1 MSNQLDLYI
10 QSLQEQK
17 AKEEEQ
23 EEQQSFYTST
33 PETPEGYET
42 FVTEPTTERE
52 VNPYD
57 STPGKTTLTELRN
70 DPEFAQRASR
80 FLDGVGSNDNI
91 FEYLRDSDYSLSAAA
106 ARSFQAGKWTDEQ
119 KQDYTYLRERF
130 NNADIGNW
138 KERFGMI
145 KDIGVDIVTDPFNIA
160 AAIFAIPS
168 GGTSAGTR
176 VALGT
181 AAKQAIKQKTKAE
194 LKTKA
199 IKDTALFTAAEGA
212 AWGGL
217 HNYFLQDID
226 MDLGLQDDIDF
237 TNIAATTLL
246 GGAIGGALGGGITAA
261 TYGRG
266 AKEVAKKVDTDV
278 DTVPVTDMPE
288 PYQQLEFK
296 FSNEEVIEDVARAKT
311 RKEILEESEAE
322 EVLVEP
328 LEKLKDKGKKAQSKG
343 TVFLHK
349 FIANTVGKPTTEF
362 LSYID
367 KSPQLQALLKKFR
380 YDYDVTLTGEGSELV
395 KEKSYGLAVGE
406 RTGKYL
412 YGLAKSFNV
421 LDRVGF
427 RARLAKDQQKELNF
441 LLRDKMVVSTKQE
454 AQEKGKFWIRDLVG
468 KDYKGIKVTE
478 DVAVSYGGKNFDGTE
493 GVRNILDG
501 SFSDLSIAG
510 LFKAGTINKGGF
522 LPRLFN
528 YKALKKN
535 RERFQ
540 QDLIDAGHANPI
552 NDIDEITIKTSDNVK
567 VQGIKEDA
575 VGLDEEIFGV
585 NFLKLAD
592 GDETLAKQLKA
603 SRIVDDMLEQ
613 RWTPFEVKMMTKE
626 KVVGDSAGYLQARR
640 FTNLDDN
647 KIAYVL
653 EDDTQQ
659 ILEDY
664 FTNAARAIERSN
676 YFGRNIAEFEKNSI
690 IPIRLELL
698 KSGMSENEVTGVLD
712 GLRNM
717 HKRVT
722 GIETDSQSMWK
733 KKGWARNAADWGK
746 LIQQMAHLPLA
757 TLSSVTEPFLLLS
770 RAGKS
775 DAPKVISDI
784 GNSIVKEG
792 ASVMDRTIKGF
803 QRGVLRQRVKG
814 IKDID
819 DEAWGELYQTGLA
832 LEQAVQ
838 ERLEGLAGEGLHGS
852 VAKNL
857 QQGFFKVNLLTQW
870 TRAVQLASFTTG
882 KRLIKQN
889 AEKLSKG
896 GLGKSKRE
904 YLTKQLGG
912 LGVKADD
919 AVAWYKKSTVN
930 GKWDENIARSQEFY
944 QEQYTSGANR
954 FVKEIILNPSTAEAN
969 RPLWFSTPAAQM
981 LIQFAGYPTVFT
993 NTILKRF
1000 SYEAVNSPMQSIPK
1014 VLPTVILMSSVAH
1027 IGNYVRSQGNSLK
1040 DYETGRDKDAG
1051 ELIFESVRR
1060 WGGLGFFDYVSRY
1073 DNEYERNVGSTT
1085 AALKTFAGPLP
1096 QDLIDTIL
1104 YRKGIPEVLVTNLPG
1119 YSAYD
1124 LMFGEGT
1131 KKSLRAAARGTSS
1144 KDEEYKVRQYSKGGI
1159 VLNVPNVKDE
1169 PDEMINRNTGLPFN
1183 ATSEAAQDIED
1194 RELKAQMEGLGLREP
1209 YMFGGLAMLGRK
1221 NLMKLMTQQI
1231 NNPKNLKN
1239 IPSEPTAVKVKDKI
1253 KKEEDL
1259 TYDEAKL
1266 DLDDSYIIT
1275 GEEGEKF
1282 AKNNYTELPEK
1293 LIVRYSQIAKRGEG
1307 YKKPDIGYIQKTY
1320 ADNAEEINPDIKKA
1334 IEYMPPEEFVMM
1346 KRNMERLNKYSEF
1359 ELKQRQQARA
1369 NYWEMQ
1375 KDLMDA
1381 RNLEDKTGLEDSINL
1396 LETKSKEITDFL
1408 KTKFNENPQG
1418 ISESDY
1424 KGLGIYDAYNSDFI
1438 KYNEIEIIG
1447 KLK

>member
-10 QSLQEQK
+10 QSLQEEK

-33 PETPEGYET
+33 SETPEGYDT
-42 FVTEPTTERE
+42 FVTEPTNERE

-57 STPGKTTLTELRN
+57 ATPGKTTLTELKN

-106 ARSFQAGKWTDEQ
+106 VRSFQTGKWTEEQ
-119 KQDYTYLRERF
+119 KQDYAYLRERF

-145 KDIGVDIVTDPFNIA
+145 KDIGVDIVTDPANILTA
-160 AAIFAIPS
+160 LFAIPS
-168 GGTSAGTR
+168 GGTSLGGRA
-176 VALGT
+176 VLGT
-181 AAKQAIKQKTKAE
+181 TAQQAMKQYTKAE
-194 LKTKA
+194 LKKKA
-199 IKDTALFTAAEGA
+199 VKDSVIFGAAEGA

-217 HNYFLQDID
+217 HNYFVQDID
-226 MDLGLQDDIDF
+226 IDLGLQDDIDF
-237 TNIAATTLL
+237 TQLQASTLL
-246 GGAIGGALGGGITAA
+246 GAGFTAGLGGGLRYA
-261 TYGRG
+261 TYGKG
-266 AKEVAKKVDTDV
+266 LKEAGEEAAKKVDTDV

-328 LEKLKDKGKKAQSKG
+328 LEKLKAEGKKAQSKG
-343 TVFLHK
+343 TVFLNK

-367 KSPQLQALLKKFR
+367 KSPQLQVLLKKFR

-427 RARLAKDQQKELNF
+427 RARLAKDQQQELNF

-528 YKALKKN
+528 YKALKQN

-540 QDLIDAGHANPI
+540 KDLIDAGHANPI

-575 VGLDEEIFGV
+575 VGLDEEIFGE
-585 NFLKLAD
+585 NFI
-592 GDETLAKQLKA
+592 ETARKRLQGKGTESEIIQLAKEIKA
-603 SRIVDDMLEQ
+603 SRIVGDMLEQ

-676 YFGRNIAEFEKNSI
+676 YFGRNIVEFENNFLLNKGG
-690 IPIRLELL
+690 IRDEL
-698 KSGMSENEVTGVLD
+698 KASGMDENEIEGVLD
-712 GLRNM
+712 SLRNM

-722 GIETDSQSMWK
+722 GIETDSQSIWK
-733 KKGWARNAADWGK
+733 RKGWARNAADWGK
-746 LIQQMAHLPLA
+746 LTQQMAHLPFA

-775 DAPKVISDI
+775 DAPQVISDI
-784 GNSIVKEG
+784 GNALVKEG
-792 ASVMDRTIKGF
+792 QSIIDRTIKGF

-838 ERLEGLAGEGLHGS
+838 ERLEGLAGEGLHGG
-852 VAKNL
+852 VAKTL

-870 TRAVQLASFTTG
+870 TKAVQLASFTTG

-896 GLGKSKRE
+896 GLSASKE
-904 YLTKQLGG
+904 KYLTKQLGD
-912 LGVKADD
+912 LGIKADD
-919 AVAWYKKSTVN
+919 AVAWYKNSTVN
-930 GKWDENIARSQEFY
+930 GKWDENIARGQEFY

-981 LIQFAGYPTVFT
+981 LVQFAGYPTVFN

-1000 SYEAVNSPMQSIPK
+1000 ANEAVNSPMQSIPK

-1027 IGNYVRSQGNSLK
+1027 IGNIVRSQGQNLK
-1040 DYETGRDKDAG
+1040 DYETGDNKESG
-1051 ELIFESVRR
+1051 QLIFEAVRR
-1060 WGGLGFFDYVSRY
+1060 WGGLGPFDYAARY
-1073 DNEYERNVGSTT
+1073 DNEYDRNVGTLT
-1085 AALKTFAGPLP
+1085 ASLKTFAGPLP
-1096 QDLIDTIL
+1096 QDFIDGVL
-1104 YRKGIPEVLVTNLPG
+1104 YRKGIPEIMVTNVPG
-1119 YSAYD
+1119 YGLLPAD
-1124 LMFGEGT
+1124 TRKAM
-1131 KKSLRAAARGTSS
+1131 RAAARGTSS

-1159 VLNVPNVKDE
+1159 VTNVPNVTDE
-1169 PDEMINRNTGLPFN
+1169 PDEMVNRNTGLPFN

-1194 RELKAQMEGLGLREP
+1194 RELKSQMEGLGL
-1209 YMFGGLAMLGRK
+1209 K
-1221 NLMKLMTQQI
+1221 
-1231 NNPKNLKN
+1231 
-1239 IPSEPTAVKVKDKI
+1239 
-1253 KKEEDL
+1253 
-1259 TYDEAKL
+1259 
-1266 DLDDSYIIT
+1266 
-1275 GEEGEKF
+1275 
-1282 AKNNYTELPEK
+1282 
-1293 LIVRYSQIAKRGEG
+1293 
-1307 YKKPDIGYIQKTY
+1307 
-1320 ADNAEEINPDIKKA
+1320 
-1334 IEYMPPEEFVMM
+1334 
-1346 KRNMERLNKYSEF
+1346 
-1359 ELKQRQQARA
+1359 
-1369 NYWEMQ
+1369 
-1375 KDLMDA
+1375 
-1381 RNLEDKTGLEDSINL
+1381 
-1396 LETKSKEITDFL
+1396 
-1408 KTKFNENPQG
+1408 
-1418 ISESDY
+1418 
-1424 KGLGIYDAYNSDFI
+1424 
-1438 KYNEIEIIG
+1438 
-1447 KLK
+1447 

>member
-10 QSLQEQK
+10 QSLQEEK

-33 PETPEGYET
+33 SETPEGYDT
-42 FVTEPTTERE
+42 FVTEPTNERE

-57 STPGKTTLTELRN
+57 ATPGKTTLTELKN

-106 ARSFQAGKWTDEQ
+106 VRSFQTGKWTEEQ
-119 KQDYTYLRERF
+119 KQDYAYLRERF

-145 KDIGVDIVTDPFNIA
+145 KDIGVDIVTDPANILTA
-160 AAIFAIPS
+160 LFAIPS
-168 GGTSAGTR
+168 GGTSLGGRA
-176 VALGT
+176 VLGT
-181 AAKQAIKQKTKAE
+181 TAQQAMKQYTKAE
-194 LKTKA
+194 LKKKA
-199 IKDTALFTAAEGA
+199 VKDSVIFGAAEGA

-217 HNYFLQDID
+217 HNYFVQDID
-226 MDLGLQDDIDF
+226 IDLGLQDDIDF
-237 TNIAATTLL
+237 TQLQASTLL
-246 GGAIGGALGGGITAA
+246 GAGFTAGLGGGLRYA
-261 TYGRG
+261 TYGKG
-266 AKEVAKKVDTDV
+266 LKEAGEEAAKKVDTDV

-328 LEKLKDKGKKAQSKG
+328 LEKLKAEGKKAQSKG
-343 TVFLHK
+343 TVFLNK

-367 KSPQLQALLKKFR
+367 KSPQLQVLLKKFR

-427 RARLAKDQQKELNF
+427 RARLAKDQQQELNF
-441 LLRDKMVVSTKQE
+441 LLRDKMVVGTKQE

-528 YKALKKN
+528 YKALKQN

-540 QDLIDAGHANPI
+540 KDLIDAGHANPI

-575 VGLDEEIFGV
+575 VGLDEEIFGE
-585 NFLKLAD
+585 NFI
-592 GDETLAKQLKA
+592 ETARKRLQGKGTESEIIQLAKEIKA
-603 SRIVDDMLEQ
+603 SRIVGDMLEQ

-676 YFGRNIAEFEKNSI
+676 YFGRNIVEFENNFLLNKGG
-690 IPIRLELL
+690 IRDEL
-698 KSGMSENEVTGVLD
+698 KASGMDENEIEGVLD
-712 GLRNM
+712 SLRNM

-722 GIETDSQSMWK
+722 GIETDSQSIWK
-733 KKGWARNAADWGK
+733 RKGWARNAADWGK
-746 LIQQMAHLPLA
+746 LTQQMAHLPFA

-775 DAPKVISDI
+775 DAPQVISDI
-784 GNSIVKEG
+784 GNALVKEG
-792 ASVMDRTIKGF
+792 QSIIDRTIKGF

-838 ERLEGLAGEGLHGS
+838 ERLEGLAGEGLHGG
-852 VAKNL
+852 VAKTL

-870 TRAVQLASFTTG
+870 TKAVQLASFTTG

-896 GLGKSKRE
+896 GLSASKE
-904 YLTKQLGG
+904 KYLTKQLGD
-912 LGVKADD
+912 LGIKADD
-919 AVAWYKKSTVN
+919 AVAWYKNSTVN
-930 GKWDENIARSQEFY
+930 GKWDENIARGQEFY

-981 LIQFAGYPTVFT
+981 LVQFAGYPTVFN

-1000 SYEAVNSPMQSIPK
+1000 ANEAVNSPMQSIPK

-1027 IGNYVRSQGNSLK
+1027 IGNIVRSQGQNLK
-1040 DYETGRDKDAG
+1040 DYETGDNKESG
-1051 ELIFESVRR
+1051 QLIFEAVRR
-1060 WGGLGFFDYVSRY
+1060 WGGLGPFDYAARY
-1073 DNEYERNVGSTT
+1073 DNEYDRNVGTLT
-1085 AALKTFAGPLP
+1085 ASLKTFAGPLP
-1096 QDLIDTIL
+1096 QDFIDGVL
-1104 YRKGIPEVLVTNLPG
+1104 YRKGIPEIMVTNVPG
-1119 YSAYD
+1119 YGLLPAD
-1124 LMFGEGT
+1124 TRKAM
-1131 KKSLRAAARGTSS
+1131 RAAARGTSS

-1159 VLNVPNVKDE
+1159 VTNVPNVTDE
-1169 PDEMINRNTGLPFN
+1169 PDEMVNRNTGLPFN

-1194 RELKAQMEGLGLREP
+1194 RELKSQMEGLGL
-1209 YMFGGLAMLGRK
+1209 K
-1221 NLMKLMTQQI
+1221 
-1231 NNPKNLKN
+1231 
-1239 IPSEPTAVKVKDKI
+1239 
-1253 KKEEDL
+1253 
-1259 TYDEAKL
+1259 
-1266 DLDDSYIIT
+1266 
-1275 GEEGEKF
+1275 
-1282 AKNNYTELPEK
+1282 
-1293 LIVRYSQIAKRGEG
+1293 
-1307 YKKPDIGYIQKTY
+1307 
-1320 ADNAEEINPDIKKA
+1320 
-1334 IEYMPPEEFVMM
+1334 
-1346 KRNMERLNKYSEF
+1346 
-1359 ELKQRQQARA
+1359 
-1369 NYWEMQ
+1369 
-1375 KDLMDA
+1375 
-1381 RNLEDKTGLEDSINL
+1381 
-1396 LETKSKEITDFL
+1396 
-1408 KTKFNENPQG
+1408 
-1418 ISESDY
+1418 
-1424 KGLGIYDAYNSDFI
+1424 
-1438 KYNEIEIIG
+1438 
-1447 KLK
+1447 

>member
-23 EEQQSFYTST
+23 EEEQSFYYTPTS
-33 PETPEGYET
+33 ETPEGYNT
-42 FVTEPTTERE
+42 FVTEPTNERE

-57 STPGKTTLTELRN
+57 STPGKTTLTELKK

-106 ARSFQAGKWTDEQ
+106 VRSFRTGKWTEEQ
-119 KQDYTYLRERF
+119 KQDYAYLREKF

-145 KDIGVDIVTDPFNIA
+145 KDIGVDIVTDPFNIL

-168 GGTSAGTR
+168 GGTSLGGRA
-176 VALGT
+176 VLGT
-181 AAKQAIKQKTKAE
+181 AAKESMKQYTKAQ

-278 DTVPVTDMPE
+278 DTVPVTEMPE
-288 PYQQLEFK
+288 SYQQLEFK
-296 FSNEEVIEDVARAKT
+296 FSNEEIIEDVARAKT

-328 LEKLKDKGKKAQSKG
+328 LEKLKDEGEKAQSKG

-349 FIANTVGKPTTEF
+349 FIANTVGKPTTAF
-362 LSYID
+362 LSYVD
-367 KSPQLQALLKKFR
+367 KSPQLQVLLKKFR

-395 KEKSYGLAVGE
+395 KAKSYGLAVGE

-441 LLRDKMVVSTKQE
+441 LLRDKMVVGTKQE
-454 AQEKGKFWIRDLVG
+454 AQQKGKFWIRDLVG

-493 GVRNILDG
+493 GVRNILDE
-501 SFSDLSIAG
+501 SFSDLSTAG
-510 LFKAGTINKGGF
+510 LFKSGTINKGGF

-585 NFLKLAD
+585 DFLKLAK
-592 GDETLAKQLKA
+592 GDEKLAKELKA

-653 EDDTQQ
+653 ESDTQQ

-664 FTNAARAIERSN
+664 FSNAARAIERSN
-676 YFGRNIAEFEKNSI
+676 YFGKNIAEFEKNSI

-698 KSGMSENEVTGVLD
+698 KSGMSENEVGTVLD

-722 GIETDSQSMWK
+722 GIETDAQSVWK
-733 KKGWARNAADWGK
+733 KNGWARNAADWGK
-746 LIQQMAHLPLA
+746 LTQQMAHLPFA
-757 TLSSVTEPFLLLS
+757 TLSSITEPFLLLT

-784 GNSIVKEG
+784 GNALTKEG
-792 ASVMDRTIKGF
+792 ASVIDRTIKGF

-852 VAKNL
+852 LAKNM

-896 GLGKSKRE
+896 GLSASKE
-904 YLTKQLGG
+904 KYLTKQLGD
-912 LGVKADD
+912 LGIKADD

-930 GKWDENIARSQEFY
+930 GKWDDNIARSQEFY

-981 LIQFAGYPTVFT
+981 LVQFAGYPTVFN

-1000 SYEAVNSPMQSIPK
+1000 ANEAVNSPMQSIPK

-1027 IGNYVRSQGNSLK
+1027 VGNIVRSQGQNLK
-1040 DYETGRDKDAG
+1040 DYETGADKESG
-1051 ELIFESVRR
+1051 ELIFEAVRR
-1060 WGGLGFFDYVSRY
+1060 WGGIGPFDYAARY
-1073 DNEYERNVGSTT
+1073 DNEYDRNVGTLT
-1085 AALKTFAGPLP
+1085 ASLKTFAGPLP
-1096 QDLIDTIL
+1096 QDFIDGVL
-1104 YRKGIPEVLVTNLPG
+1104 YRKGIPEIMVTNVPG
-1119 YSAYD
+1119 YGLLPSDTRKA
-1124 LMFGEGT
+1124 M
-1131 KKSLRAAARGTSS
+1131 RAAARGSSS
-1144 KDEEYKVRQYSKGGI
+1144 KEEEYKIRQYSKGGI
-1159 VLNVPNVKDE
+1159 VKNVPNVTDE
-1169 PDEMINRNTGLPFN
+1169 PDEMKSRVTGQPFN

-1194 RELKAQMEGLGLREP
+1194 RELKGQMKGLGL
-1209 YMFGGLAMLGRK
+1209 
-1221 NLMKLMTQQI
+1221 
-1231 NNPKNLKN
+1231 
-1239 IPSEPTAVKVKDKI
+1239 
-1253 KKEEDL
+1253 
-1259 TYDEAKL
+1259 
-1266 DLDDSYIIT
+1266 
-1275 GEEGEKF
+1275 
-1282 AKNNYTELPEK
+1282 
-1293 LIVRYSQIAKRGEG
+1293 
-1307 YKKPDIGYIQKTY
+1307 
-1320 ADNAEEINPDIKKA
+1320 
-1334 IEYMPPEEFVMM
+1334 
-1346 KRNMERLNKYSEF
+1346 
-1359 ELKQRQQARA
+1359 
-1369 NYWEMQ
+1369 
-1375 KDLMDA
+1375 
-1381 RNLEDKTGLEDSINL
+1381 
-1396 LETKSKEITDFL
+1396 
-1408 KTKFNENPQG
+1408 
-1418 ISESDY
+1418 
-1424 KGLGIYDAYNSDFI
+1424 
-1438 KYNEIEIIG
+1438 
-1447 KLK
+1447 

>member
-10 QSLQEQK
+10 QSLQEEK

-33 PETPEGYET
+33 SETPEGYDT

-57 STPGKTTLTELRN
+57 ATPGKTTLTELKN

-106 ARSFQAGKWTDEQ
+106 VRSFQTGKWTEEQ
-119 KQDYTYLRERF
+119 KQDYAYLRERF

-145 KDIGVDIVTDPFNIA
+145 KDIGVDIVTDPANILTA
-160 AAIFAIPS
+160 LFAIPS
-168 GGTSAGTR
+168 GGTSLGGRA
-176 VALGT
+176 VLGT
-181 AAKQAIKQKTKAE
+181 TAQQAMKQYTKAE
-194 LKTKA
+194 LKKKA
-199 IKDTALFTAAEGA
+199 VKDSVIFGAAEGA

-217 HNYFLQDID
+217 HNYFVQDID
-226 MDLGLQDDIDF
+226 IDLGLQDDIDF
-237 TNIAATTLL
+237 TQLQASTLL
-246 GGAIGGALGGGITAA
+246 GAGFTAGLGGGLRYA
-261 TYGRG
+261 TYGKG
-266 AKEVAKKVDTDV
+266 LKEAGEEAAKKVDTDV

-328 LEKLKDKGKKAQSKG
+328 LEKLKAEGKKAQSKG
-343 TVFLHK
+343 TVFLNK

-427 RARLAKDQQKELNF
+427 RARLAKDQQQQLNS
-441 LLRDKMVVSTKQE
+441 LLRDKRVTGTKRE
-454 AQEKGKFWIRDLVG
+454 AQRAGNKVWIRDLIG
-468 KDYKGIKVTE
+468 KEHNGFIVTE

-540 QDLIDAGHANPI
+540 KDLIDSGHANPL
-552 NDIDEITIKTSDNVK
+552 NDVKELEILTSDGIK
-567 VQGIKEDA
+567 VRGVKEDA
-575 VGLDEEIFGV
+575 LGTDMETFGRD
-585 NFLKLAD
+585 FLKEAN
-592 GDETLAKQLKA
+592 GDVAYAKELKA
-603 SRIVDDMLEQ
+603 VQIVDDMLEN
-613 RWTPFEVKMMTKE
+613 RWTPFEIKMRSKDIAI
-626 KVVGDSAGYLQARR
+626 GDSAGTLQARR

-664 FTNAARAIERSN
+664 FTNAARAVERAN
-676 YFGRNIAEFEKNSI
+676 YFGRNEVEFYNNTLL
-690 IPIRLELL
+690 PIRKELL
-698 KSGMSENEVTGVLD
+698 ESGMGEDEVKGVLD
-712 GLRNM
+712 GLTNM

-722 GIETDSQSMWK
+722 GIETDTKSIWK
-733 KKGWARNAADWGK
+733 SNSWARGAADWGK
-746 LIQQMAHLPLA
+746 LTQQMAHLPFA
-757 TLSSVTEPFLLLS
+757 TLSSITEPFLLLT

-784 GNSIVKEG
+784 GSALVKEG
-792 ASVMDRTIKGF
+792 QSVIDRTIKGF

-838 ERLEGLAGEGLHGS
+838 ERLEGLAGEGLHGG
-852 VAKNL
+852 VAKTL

-870 TRAVQLASFTTG
+870 TKAVQLASFTTG

-896 GLGKSKRE
+896 GLSASKE
-904 YLTKQLGG
+904 KYLTKQLGD

-930 GKWDENIARSQEFY
+930 GKWDDNIARSQEFY
-944 QEQYTSGANR
+944 QKQYTSGANR

-981 LIQFAGYPTVFT
+981 LVQFAGYPTVFN

-1000 SYEAVNSPMQSIPK
+1000 ANEAVNSPMQSIPK

-1027 IGNYVRSQGNSLK
+1027 IGNIVRSQGQNLK
-1040 DYETGRDKDAG
+1040 DYETGDNKESG
-1051 ELIFESVRR
+1051 QLIFEAVRR
-1060 WGGLGFFDYVSRY
+1060 WGGLGPFDYAARY
-1073 DNEYERNVGSTT
+1073 DNEYDRNVGTLT
-1085 AALKTFAGPLP
+1085 ASLKTFAGPLP
-1096 QDLIDTIL
+1096 QDFIDGVL
-1104 YRKGIPEVLVTNLPG
+1104 YRKGIPEIMVTNVPG
-1119 YSAYD
+1119 YGLLPAD
-1124 LMFGEGT
+1124 TRKAM
-1131 KKSLRAAARGTSS
+1131 RAAARGTSS

-1159 VLNVPNVKDE
+1159 VTNVPNVKDE
-1169 PDEMINRNTGLPFN
+1169 PDEMVNRNTGLPFN

-1194 RELKAQMEGLGLREP
+1194 RELKSQMEGLGL
-1209 YMFGGLAMLGRK
+1209 K
-1221 NLMKLMTQQI
+1221 
-1231 NNPKNLKN
+1231 
-1239 IPSEPTAVKVKDKI
+1239 
-1253 KKEEDL
+1253 
-1259 TYDEAKL
+1259 
-1266 DLDDSYIIT
+1266 
-1275 GEEGEKF
+1275 
-1282 AKNNYTELPEK
+1282 
-1293 LIVRYSQIAKRGEG
+1293 
-1307 YKKPDIGYIQKTY
+1307 
-1320 ADNAEEINPDIKKA
+1320 
-1334 IEYMPPEEFVMM
+1334 
-1346 KRNMERLNKYSEF
+1346 
-1359 ELKQRQQARA
+1359 
-1369 NYWEMQ
+1369 
-1375 KDLMDA
+1375 
-1381 RNLEDKTGLEDSINL
+1381 
-1396 LETKSKEITDFL
+1396 
-1408 KTKFNENPQG
+1408 
-1418 ISESDY
+1418 
-1424 KGLGIYDAYNSDFI
+1424 
-1438 KYNEIEIIG
+1438 
-1447 KLK
+1447 

>member
-10 QSLQEQK
+10 QSLQEEK

-33 PETPEGYET
+33 SETPEGYDT
-42 FVTEPTTERE
+42 FVTEPTNERE

-57 STPGKTTLTELRN
+57 ATPGKTTLTELKN

-91 FEYLRDSDYSLSAAA
+91 FEYLRDSDYSLIAAA
-106 ARSFQAGKWTDEQ
+106 VRSFQTGKWTEEQ
-119 KQDYTYLRERF
+119 KQDYAYLRERF

-145 KDIGVDIVTDPFNIA
+145 KDIGVDIVTDPANILTA
-160 AAIFAIPS
+160 LFAIPS
-168 GGTSAGTR
+168 GGTSLGGRA
-176 VALGT
+176 VLGT
-181 AAKQAIKQKTKAE
+181 TAQQAMKQYTKAE
-194 LKTKA
+194 LKKKA
-199 IKDTALFTAAEGA
+199 VKDSVIFGAAEGA

-217 HNYFLQDID
+217 HNYFVQDID
-226 MDLGLQDDIDF
+226 IDLGLQDDIDF
-237 TNIAATTLL
+237 TQLQASTLL
-246 GGAIGGALGGGITAA
+246 GAGFTAGLGGGLRYA
-261 TYGRG
+261 TYGKG
-266 AKEVAKKVDTDV
+266 LKEAGEEAAKKVDTDV

-328 LEKLKDKGKKAQSKG
+328 LEKLKAEGKKAQSKG
-343 TVFLHK
+343 TVFLNK

-367 KSPQLQALLKKFR
+367 KSPQLQVLLKKFR

-427 RARLAKDQQKELNF
+427 RARLAKDQQQELNF

-540 QDLIDAGHANPI
+540 KDLIDSGHANPI

-575 VGLDEEIFGV
+575 VGLDEEIFGE
-585 NFLKLAD
+585 NFI
-592 GDETLAKQLKA
+592 ETARKRLQGKGTESEIIQLAKEIKA
-603 SRIVDDMLEQ
+603 SRIVGDMLEQ

-676 YFGRNIAEFEKNSI
+676 YFGRNIVEFENNFLLNKGG
-690 IPIRLELL
+690 IRDEL
-698 KSGMSENEVTGVLD
+698 KASGMDENEIEGVLD
-712 GLRNM
+712 SLRNM

-722 GIETDSQSMWK
+722 GIETDSQSIWK
-733 KKGWARNAADWGK
+733 RKGWARNAADWGK
-746 LIQQMAHLPLA
+746 LTQQMAHLPFA

-775 DAPKVISDI
+775 DAPQVISDI
-784 GNSIVKEG
+784 GNALVKEG
-792 ASVMDRTIKGF
+792 QSIIDRTIKGF

-838 ERLEGLAGEGLHGS
+838 ERLEGLAGEGLHGG
-852 VAKNL
+852 VAKTL

-870 TRAVQLASFTTG
+870 TKAVQLASFTTG

-896 GLGKSKRE
+896 GLSASKE
-904 YLTKQLGG
+904 KYLTKQLGD
-912 LGVKADD
+912 LGIKADD
-919 AVAWYKKSTVN
+919 AVAWYKNSTVN
-930 GKWDENIARSQEFY
+930 GKWDENIARGQEFY

-981 LIQFAGYPTVFT
+981 LVQFAGYPTVFN

-1000 SYEAVNSPMQSIPK
+1000 ANEAVNSPMQSIPK

-1027 IGNYVRSQGNSLK
+1027 IGNIVRSQGQNLK
-1040 DYETGRDKDAG
+1040 DYETGDNKESG
-1051 ELIFESVRR
+1051 QLIFEAVRR
-1060 WGGLGFFDYVSRY
+1060 WGGLGPFDYAARY
-1073 DNEYERNVGSTT
+1073 DNEYDRNVGTLT
-1085 AALKTFAGPLP
+1085 ASLKTFAGPLP
-1096 QDLIDTIL
+1096 QDFIDGVL
-1104 YRKGIPEVLVTNLPG
+1104 YRKGIPEIMVTNVPG
-1119 YSAYD
+1119 YGLLPAD
-1124 LMFGEGT
+1124 TRKAM
-1131 KKSLRAAARGTSS
+1131 RAAARGTSS

-1159 VLNVPNVKDE
+1159 VTNVPNVTDE
-1169 PDEMINRNTGLPFN
+1169 PDEMVNRNTGLPFN

-1194 RELKAQMEGLGLREP
+1194 RELKSQMEGLGL
-1209 YMFGGLAMLGRK
+1209 K
-1221 NLMKLMTQQI
+1221 
-1231 NNPKNLKN
+1231 
-1239 IPSEPTAVKVKDKI
+1239 
-1253 KKEEDL
+1253 
-1259 TYDEAKL
+1259 
-1266 DLDDSYIIT
+1266 
-1275 GEEGEKF
+1275 
-1282 AKNNYTELPEK
+1282 
-1293 LIVRYSQIAKRGEG
+1293 
-1307 YKKPDIGYIQKTY
+1307 
-1320 ADNAEEINPDIKKA
+1320 
-1334 IEYMPPEEFVMM
+1334 
-1346 KRNMERLNKYSEF
+1346 
-1359 ELKQRQQARA
+1359 
-1369 NYWEMQ
+1369 
-1375 KDLMDA
+1375 
-1381 RNLEDKTGLEDSINL
+1381 
-1396 LETKSKEITDFL
+1396 
-1408 KTKFNENPQG
+1408 
-1418 ISESDY
+1418 
-1424 KGLGIYDAYNSDFI
+1424 
-1438 KYNEIEIIG
+1438 
-1447 KLK
+1447 

>member
-10 QSLQEQK
+10 QSLQEEK

-23 EEQQSFYTST
+23 EEEQSFYYTPTS
-33 PETPEGYET
+33 ETPEGYDT
-42 FVTEPTTERE
+42 FVTEPTTERQ

-57 STPGKTTLTELRN
+57 STPGKTTLTELKN
-70 DPEFAQRASR
+70 DPEFSQKASR

-106 ARSFQAGKWTDEQ
+106 VRSFQTGKWTEEQ
-119 KQDYTYLRERF
+119 KQDYAYLREKF

-145 KDIGVDIVTDPFNIA
+145 KDIGVDIVTDPFNIL

-168 GGTSAGTR
+168 GGTSLGTR
-176 VALGT
+176 TALGT
-181 AAKQAIKQKTKAE
+181 VAKESMKQYTKAQ

-199 IKDTALFTAAEGA
+199 IKDTTLFTAAEGA

-278 DTVPVTDMPE
+278 DTVPVTEMPE
-288 PYQQLEFK
+288 SYQQLEFK
-296 FSNEEVIEDVARAKT
+296 FSNEEIIEDVARAKT

-328 LEKLKDKGKKAQSKG
+328 LEKLKAEGEKTQSKG

-349 FIANTVGKPTTEF
+349 FIANTVGKPTTAF
-362 LSYID
+362 LSYVD
-367 KSPQLQALLKKFR
+367 KSPQLQILLKKFR

-441 LLRDKMVVSTKQE
+441 LLRDKMIVGTKKE
-454 AQEKGKFWIRDLVG
+454 AQQKGKFWIRDLVG
-468 KDYKGIKVTE
+468 KNYKGIKVTE
-478 DVAVSYGGKNFDGTE
+478 DVAVSFGGKNFDGTE
-493 GVRNILDG
+493 GVRNILDE
-501 SFSDLSIAG
+501 SFNDLNRAG
-510 LFKAGTINKGGF
+510 LFRPNTINKGGYF
-522 LPRLFN
+522 PRLFN
-528 YKALKKN
+528 YKSLKEN

-540 QDLIDAGHANPI
+540 KDLIDAGHADPI
-552 NDIDEITIKTSDNVK
+552 NELDEVIIKNADNEK
-567 VQGIKEDA
+567 IKGVLEDA
-575 VGLDEEIFGV
+575 VGKDEDVFGV
-585 NFLKLAD
+585 NFLELAK
-592 GDETLAKQLKA
+592 GDIEYAKQLKA
-603 SRIVDDMLEQ
+603 SRIVENMLEE
-613 RWTPFEVKMMTKE
+613 RWTPFEVKIMMKG
-626 KVVGDSAGYLQARR
+626 KQVGDSAGRLQARR

-653 EDDTQQ
+653 EDNTQQ

-664 FTNAARAIERSN
+664 FTNSARAIERSN
-676 YFGRNIAEFEKNSI
+676 YFGKNILEFESKFLLSKGG
-690 IPIRLELL
+690 IRDELIT
-698 KSGMSENEVTGVLD
+698 SGLSENETTKVLD

-722 GIETDSQSMWK
+722 GIETDAQSVWK
-733 KKGWARNAADWGK
+733 KNGWARGAADWGK
-746 LIQQMAHLPLA
+746 LTQQMAHLPFA
-757 TLSSVTEPFLLLS
+757 TLSSITEPFLLLT

-784 GNSIVKEG
+784 GNALAKEG
-792 ASVMDRTIKGF
+792 ASVIDRTIKGF

-852 VAKNL
+852 LAKNM

-896 GLGKSKRE
+896 GLSASKE
-904 YLTKQLGG
+904 KYLTKQLGD
-912 LGVKADD
+912 LGIKADD

-930 GKWDENIARSQEFY
+930 GKWDDNIARSQEFY

-981 LIQFAGYPTVFT
+981 LVQFAGYPTVFN

-1000 SYEAVNSPMQSIPK
+1000 ANEAVNSPMQSIPK

-1027 IGNYVRSQGNSLK
+1027 IGNIVRSQGQNLK
-1040 DYETGRDKDAG
+1040 DYETGADKESG
-1051 ELIFESVRR
+1051 ELIFEAVRR
-1060 WGGLGFFDYVSRY
+1060 WGGIGPFDYAARY
-1073 DNEYERNVGSTT
+1073 DNEYDRNVGTLT
-1085 AALKTFAGPLP
+1085 ASLKTFAGPLP
-1096 QDLIDTIL
+1096 QDFIDGVL
-1104 YRKGIPEVLVTNLPG
+1104 YRKGIPEIMVTNVPG
-1119 YSAYD
+1119 YGLLPSDTRKA
-1124 LMFGEGT
+1124 M
-1131 KKSLRAAARGTSS
+1131 RAAARGSSS
-1144 KDEEYKVRQYSKGGI
+1144 KEEEYKIKQYSKGGI
-1159 VLNVPNVKDE
+1159 VKNVPNVTDE
-1169 PDEMINRNTGLPFN
+1169 PDEMKSRVTGQPFN

-1209 YMFGGLAMLGRK
+1209 FVLGG
-1221 NLMKLMTQQI
+1221 
-1231 NNPKNLKN
+1231 
-1239 IPSEPTAVKVKDKI
+1239 V
-1253 KKEEDL
+1253 
-1259 TYDEAKL
+1259 AKL
-1266 DLDDSYIIT
+1266 VIKRVENLLNKKVNIKNEKEFDDFFK
-1275 GEEGEKF
+1275 E
-1282 AKNNYTELPEK
+1282 
-1293 LIVRYSQIAKRGEG
+1293 SQIAQDLLREEKEKIFNNWLLNQDEQTIKNLQKLDKSTKINSNMSIEDYVYTTDL
-1307 YKKPDIGYIQKTY
+1307 YKEEMFDSPTY
-1320 ADNAEEINPDIKKA
+1320 LKIYKDNPILKK
-1334 IEYMPPEEFVMM
+1334 IDE
-1346 KRNMERLNKYSEF
+1346 
-1359 ELKQRQQARA
+1359 
-1369 NYWEMQ
+1369 
-1375 KDLMDA
+1375 
-1381 RNLEDKTGLEDSINL
+1381 LEDKIIN
-1396 LETKSKEITDFL
+1396 KEI
-1408 KTKFNENPQG
+1408 
-1418 ISESDY
+1418 DY
-1424 KGLGIYDAYNSDFI
+1424 MVD
-1438 KYNEIEIIG
+1438 
-1447 KLK
+1447 

>member
-1 MSNQLDLYI
+1 
-10 QSLQEQK
+10 
-17 AKEEEQ
+17 
-23 EEQQSFYTST
+23 
-33 PETPEGYET
+33 
-42 FVTEPTTERE
+42 
-52 VNPYD
+52 
-57 STPGKTTLTELRN
+57 
-70 DPEFAQRASR
+70 
-80 FLDGVGSNDNI
+80 
-91 FEYLRDSDYSLSAAA
+91 
-106 ARSFQAGKWTDEQ
+106 
-119 KQDYTYLRERF
+119 
-130 NNADIGNW
+130 
-138 KERFGMI
+138 MI

-168 GGTSAGTR
+168 GGTS
-176 VALGT
+176 LGGRAVLSS

-296 FSNEEVIEDVARAKT
+296 FSNEEIIEDVARAKT

-328 LEKLKDKGKKAQSKG
+328 LEKLKAEGKKAQSKG
-343 TVFLHK
+343 TVFLNK

-395 KEKSYGLAVGE
+395 KEKSYGLSVGE

-441 LLRDKMVVSTKQE
+441 LLRDKMVVGTKQE

-540 QDLIDAGHANPI
+540 KDLIDSGHANPI

-592 GDETLAKQLKA
+592 GDEALAKQLKA

-722 GIETDSQSMWK
+722 GIETDAQSVWK
-733 KKGWARNAADWGK
+733 KNGWARGAADWGK
-746 LIQQMAHLPLA
+746 LTQQMAHLPFA

-775 DAPKVISDI
+775 DAPQVISDI
-784 GNSIVKEG
+784 GNALAKEG
-792 ASVMDRTIKGF
+792 KSVIDRTIKGF

-838 ERLEGLAGEGLHGS
+838 ERLEGLAGEGLHGG
-852 VAKNL
+852 VAKTL
-857 QQGFFKVNLLTQW
+857 QQGFFKINLLTQW
-870 TRAVQLASFTTG
+870 TKAVQLASFTTG

-896 GLGKSKRE
+896 GLSASKE
-904 YLTKQLGG
+904 KYLTKQLGD
-912 LGVKADD
+912 LGIKADD
-919 AVAWYKKSTVN
+919 AVAWYKNSTVN
-930 GKWDENIARSQEFY
+930 GKWDENIARGQEFY

-981 LIQFAGYPTVFT
+981 LVQFAGYPTVFN

-1000 SYEAVNSPMQSIPK
+1000 ANEAVNSPAQSIPK
-1014 VLPTVILMSSVAH
+1014 AIPTVILMSSVAH
-1027 IGNYVRSQGNSLK
+1027 IGNIVRSQGQNLK
-1040 DYETGRDKDAG
+1040 DYETGADKESG
-1051 ELIFESVRR
+1051 QLIFEAVRR
-1060 WGGLGFFDYVSRY
+1060 WGGIGPFDYAARY
-1073 DNEYERNVGSTT
+1073 DNEYDRNVGTLT
-1085 AALKTFAGPLP
+1085 ASLKTFAGPLP
-1096 QDLIDTIL
+1096 QDVIDGVL
-1104 YRKGIPEVLVTNLPG
+1104 YRKGIPEIMVTNVPG
-1119 YSAYD
+1119 YGLLPAD
-1124 LMFGEGT
+1124 TRKAM
-1131 KKSLRAAARGTSS
+1131 RAAARGTSS

-1159 VLNVPNVKDE
+1159 VTNVPNVKDE
-1169 PDEMINRNTGLPFN
+1169 PDEMVNRNTGLPFN

-1194 RELKAQMEGLGLREP
+1194 RELKSQMEGLGL
-1209 YMFGGLAMLGRK
+1209 K
-1221 NLMKLMTQQI
+1221 
-1231 NNPKNLKN
+1231 
-1239 IPSEPTAVKVKDKI
+1239 
-1253 KKEEDL
+1253 
-1259 TYDEAKL
+1259 
-1266 DLDDSYIIT
+1266 
-1275 GEEGEKF
+1275 
-1282 AKNNYTELPEK
+1282 
-1293 LIVRYSQIAKRGEG
+1293 
-1307 YKKPDIGYIQKTY
+1307 
-1320 ADNAEEINPDIKKA
+1320 
-1334 IEYMPPEEFVMM
+1334 
-1346 KRNMERLNKYSEF
+1346 
-1359 ELKQRQQARA
+1359 
-1369 NYWEMQ
+1369 
-1375 KDLMDA
+1375 
-1381 RNLEDKTGLEDSINL
+1381 
-1396 LETKSKEITDFL
+1396 
-1408 KTKFNENPQG
+1408 
-1418 ISESDY
+1418 
-1424 KGLGIYDAYNSDFI
+1424 
-1438 KYNEIEIIG
+1438 
-1447 KLK
+1447 